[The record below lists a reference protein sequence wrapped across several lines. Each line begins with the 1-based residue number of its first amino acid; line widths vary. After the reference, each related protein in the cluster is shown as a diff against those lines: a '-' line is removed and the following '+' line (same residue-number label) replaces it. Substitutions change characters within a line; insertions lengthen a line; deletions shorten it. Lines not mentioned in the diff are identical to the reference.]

1 MSEYNDAGLME
12 TDIPILVVD
21 DLAENLN
28 LMEILLVGE
37 GFRQVI
43 LADSGPRALEI
54 LEERNDIGVVLLDLI
69 MPEMDGYEV
78 CRRISSNPHTQHI
91 PVIVVTGTAF
101 RLNEALQKSF
111 AAGAMDFVHKA
122 LTLNEVELF
131 ARIRVALE
139 LYRERRLRQASLRT
153 IADNEGRFRTIINR
167 APVGIA
173 HLTLDGRFLMVNDSL
188 VEMLGYRRE
197 ELSELRVLDV
207 VAEGPGLEPLRAYLE
222 APKQDYESHE
232 IRLRPK
238 DGGPVWA
245 QISTS
250 LVSAEDG
257 GEQTVVLTL
266 EDITD
271 RKVARDQLDRT
282 LKILTSHVEN
292 SPLAVV
298 EWDPS
303 FRVTRWTA
311 MAERI
316 FGWSADEVVG
326 KHPRDWR
333 LVHPEDQPGMEY
345 VMTRL
350 MSGEQP
356 RNLSR
361 TRNFRKDGVVIHC
374 EWYNSAIF
382 DEDEQ
387 LVSIMSLVQD
397 VTARKHAEAA
407 LMQAT
412 QQAKAASQAKGLFL
426 ANMSHEMRTPLHA
439 ILGMTSML
447 LDTPLSDEQEGYVE
461 TIRTSSDALLA
472 TINDVLDLSKIESNK
487 LDLEIQP
494 FDLRECVET
503 SLEIVAPIANQ
514 KRLKLGY
521 RPAPNIPRQVNGDVA
536 RLRQVLLNLLSNA
549 VKFTDK
555 GSVTVEVG
563 ASRQT
568 EDSLDLQFAVIDT
581 GIGIPEKFQGRLFD
595 AFSQADES
603 TTRKYGGTGLGL
615 AICKRL
621 VTLMDGEIC
630 VTSEPGKGS
639 TFHFSISVTPVEGS
653 ELFSPASNDASR
665 ADEPRTRPPRRNQV
679 TPIADAHPLRIL
691 LAEDNPVNQK
701 VAMHLLRKLGYR
713 ADVASNGQETLEAVE
728 RQPYDVILLD
738 VQMPVMDGLT
748 AARELSKR
756 LPEGRRPY
764 LIAQTAGVMPDE
776 RSACTRA
783 GIQGFLGKPIKIEE
797 LAAQL
802 RQVPR
807 PRSQAI

>member
-21 DLAENLN
+21 DLPENLN
-28 LMEILLVGE
+28 LMELLLVGE

-43 LADSGPRALEI
+43 LADSGQRALEI
-54 LEERNDIGVVLLDLI
+54 LAQRDDIGVVLLDLI

-78 CRRISSNPHTQHI
+78 CQRISGNPRTQHI
-91 PVIVVTGTAF
+91 PIIVVTGTAF

-139 LYRERRLRQASLRT
+139 LYRERRLRQASLKT
-153 IADNEGRFRTIINR
+153 IADNETRFRTIINR

-173 HLTLDGRFLMVNDSL
+173 QLTRDGRFLMVNDSL
-188 VEMLGYRRE
+188 VELLGYRRE
-197 ELSELRVLDV
+197 ELSQLRVADL
-207 VAEGPGLEPLRAYLE
+207 VAEGPGLEPLQASLQQPGK
-222 APKQDYESHE
+222 AHE
-232 IRLRPK
+232 IHEVKLQPK
-238 DGGPVWA
+238 NGEPLWA
-245 QISTS
+245 QISAS
-250 LVSAEDG
+250 LMSAEDG

-266 EDITD
+266 EDITE
-271 RKVARDQLDRT
+271 RKAARDELDRT

-316 FGWSADEVVG
+316 FGWSAEEVVG
-326 KHPRDWR
+326 KHPRDWS

-345 VMTRL
+345 VMAKL

-382 DEDEQ
+382 DEDHQ

-447 LDTPLSDEQEGYVE
+447 LDTPLGEEQQNFVE

-487 LDLEIQP
+487 LELEVQP
-494 FDLRECVET
+494 FDLRDCVET
-503 SLEIVAPIANQ
+503 SLDIVAPIANQ
-514 KRLKLGY
+514 KRLKLSY
-521 RPAPNIPRQVNGDVA
+521 RLDPAIPRQVNGDVA

-549 VKFTDK
+549 VKFTEE
-555 GSVTVEVG
+555 GGVSVEVQRSPHND
-563 ASRQT
+563 AR
-568 EDSLDLQFAVIDT
+568 LDLHFAIHDT
-581 GIGIPEKFQGRLFD
+581 GIGIPDKFQHRLFD

-621 VTLMDGEIC
+621 VTLMDGD
-630 VTSEPGKGS
+630 VGVRSAPGQGS
-639 TFHFSISVTPVEGS
+639 TFYFSIAVTGVAGS
-653 ELFSPASNDASR
+653 EQLG
-665 ADEPRTRPPRRNQV
+665 ADPELGDGELRTRSNRRPPIP
-679 TPIADAHPLRIL
+679 PIAEAHPLRIL

-701 VAMHLLRKLGYR
+701 VAVHLLRKLGYR

-728 RQPYDVILLD
+728 RQPYDVVLLD

-748 AARELSKR
+748 AARELCKR
-756 LPEGRRPY
+756 LPAERRPY

-776 RSACTRA
+776 RTACRKA
-783 GIQGFLGKPIKIEE
+783 GIQGFVGKPIKIEE

-802 RQVPR
+802 QQVQPLSRQQV
-807 PRSQAI
+807 I

>member
-21 DLAENLN
+21 DLPENLK
-28 LMEILLVGE
+28 LMELLLVGE

-43 LADSGPRALEI
+43 LADSGPQALEI
-54 LEERNDIGVVLLDLI
+54 LAQRDDIGVVLLDLI

-78 CRRISSNPHTQHI
+78 CQRISSNPRTQHI
-91 PVIVVTGTAF
+91 PIIVVTGTAF

-139 LYRERRLRQASLRT
+139 LYRERRLRQASLKT
-153 IADNEGRFRTIINR
+153 IAENENRFRTIINR

-173 HLTLDGRFLMVNDSL
+173 QLTRDGRFLMVNDSL
-188 VEMLGYRRE
+188 VALLGYRRE
-197 ELSELRVLDV
+197 ELSALRVADL
-207 VAEGPGLEPLRAYLE
+207 VAEGPGLQPLRDSLE
-222 APKQDYESHE
+222 RPGRGNEMHE
-232 IRLRPK
+232 IKLQPK
-238 DGGPVWA
+238 NGAPLWA
-245 QISTS
+245 QVSTS
-250 LVSAEDG
+250 LMSAGDG
-257 GEQTVVLTL
+257 GEQSVVLTL
-266 EDITD
+266 EDITE
-271 RKVARDQLDRT
+271 RKAAGDQLDRT

-316 FGWSADEVVG
+316 FGWSAEEVVG
-326 KHPRDWR
+326 KHPRDWS
-333 LVHPEDQPGMEY
+333 LLYPEDQAGMEY
-345 VMTRL
+345 VMNRL

-382 DEDEQ
+382 DDDDQ

-447 LDTPLSDEQEGYVE
+447 LDTPLGEEQQNFVE

-487 LDLEIQP
+487 LELEVQP
-494 FDLRECVET
+494 FELRECVET
-503 SLEIVAPIANQ
+503 ALDIVAPIANQ
-514 KRLKLGY
+514 KHLKLSY
-521 RPAPNIPRQVNGDVA
+521 RLDPGIPRQINGDVA

-549 VKFTDK
+549 VKFTER
-555 GSVTVEVG
+555 GGVSVEVQSSPR
-563 ASRQT
+563 ADDR
-568 EDSLDLQFAVIDT
+568 LDLHFAINDT
-581 GIGIPEKFQGRLFD
+581 GIGIPEKYQKRLFE

-621 VTLMDGEIC
+621 VSLMDGD
-630 VTSEPGKGS
+630 VGVRSVPGQGS
-639 TFHFSISVTPVEGS
+639 TFYFSISVSGVEGS
-653 ELFSPASNDASR
+653 EHLG
-665 ADEPRTRPPRRNQV
+665 ADPELGNGRLRTRSGRRQ
-679 TPIADAHPLRIL
+679 PIKAIGEAHPLRIL

-701 VAMHLLRKLGYR
+701 VAVHLLRKLGYR

-748 AARELSKR
+748 AARELCKR
-756 LPEGRRPY
+756 LPEDRRPY
-764 LIAQTAGVMPDE
+764 LIAQTAGVMLDE
-776 RSACTRA
+776 RNACRKA
-783 GIQGFLGKPIKIEE
+783 GIQGFVGKPIKLEE

-802 RQVPR
+802 KQAKPLSRPQVT
-807 PRSQAI
+807 